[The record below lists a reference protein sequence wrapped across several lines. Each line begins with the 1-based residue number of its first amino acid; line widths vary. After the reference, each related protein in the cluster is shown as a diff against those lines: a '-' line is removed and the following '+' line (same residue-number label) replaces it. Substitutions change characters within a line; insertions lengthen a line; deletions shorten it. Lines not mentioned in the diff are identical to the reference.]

1 MPKERGE
8 DGQYRP
14 TVTDEDVLGV
24 LDAVAGPVVTSAD
37 VADGLEV
44 TGQTARRRLDR
55 LVTAGSLEKRKTAG
69 RVVYWRPGEVT
80 PAGDDESGQ
89 EQADESDPSTPDS
102 REDTDEGAAEGLTW
116 AEVPGDGS

>member
-37 VADGLEV
+37 VADGLGV

-69 RVVYWRPGEVT
+69 RVVYWRSGDAA
-80 PAGDDESGQ
+80 PAGDESGR
-89 EQADESDPSTPDS
+89 EQAGEPGSSTPDS
-102 REDTDEGAAEGLTW
+102 REDAGEGSTEGLTW